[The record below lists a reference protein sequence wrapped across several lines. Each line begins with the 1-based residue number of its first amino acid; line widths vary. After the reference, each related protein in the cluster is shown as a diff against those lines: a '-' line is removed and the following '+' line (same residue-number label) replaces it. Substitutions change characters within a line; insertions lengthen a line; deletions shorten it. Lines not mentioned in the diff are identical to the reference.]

1 MSDRNLTNMDC
12 GCSGSSSGTSGGVVI
27 TNRMVM
33 TEPLEQTQPAFTD
46 PITLSLKGLNGF
58 GTNGQIIE
66 TTGSQLQYRTAPIES
81 NWINNNANLYPKDG
95 VDENVLVGATTNPNS
110 VKFYVTNGNAE
121 INDTLKLTGTS
132 QELQFVSNSQN
143 KGIYFYTAAGTS
155 AGWKMY
161 GVSNQGGSARL
172 EQLQNTQY
180 MLELYSNDNSIDY
193 YKFQRG
199 TFDIRNQGS
208 AVGQNNSAINF
219 KDFNDSN
226 NNKFRLDSNLDTKK
240 FSLLYNSGSLDEDV
254 MVFNCSTNTERQITF
269 DKTLFYTIN
278 GDPSTTSDTIFK
290 LSTNSN
296 DITNGGNPIIQIQ
309 HKGLSG
315 MSASWQLG
323 DNGDVLFGGA
333 GSATEKLKLYTSGGN
348 IEFWGSQ
355 LGQTNQYGSI
365 NSTITDFLSTDTRVK
380 RLKLRPNT
388 HTTTIQEN
396 SSITGDITLTLPST
410 TGTLALDGAFQT
422 PVWNVV
428 NTTELIADPQE
439 DDSNVCTKLT
449 ISSGAGSNG
458 DCLLLIRADTD
469 NTVETSNPRI
479 QLQQDGTFVNA
490 FVELADNDFLIGTT
504 FSGSDTVLYTNS
516 GTLAISNDSGSS
528 QNIATFTSSL
538 TDLKSTATK
547 AVKLQTNTIEGT
559 TTSTNTIVSQT
570 DGWKITS
577 QASNST
583 LILDNGNGSYTPYFS
598 VDSSNSATVPIQI
611 LITNIGSAYVIGRD
625 GGGQSQSNLQH
636 YFYGGG
642 INTNMWSGLSN
653 QNNTITSSSSGYWEF
668 QTTTSNQIALRNSA
682 TTYYPFIGTDTNS
695 IPFKINLNFI
705 SGNVFEINNTNN
717 TLSDI
722 SHRFFG
728 GEVRV
733 PKLVST
739 YQTNNEI
746 VSESSGWIINAN
758 NPQLA
763 LRIRRIPTGG
773 NYDPNIGTISDSI
786 PFTISCGSLSEVYN
800 IVNTL
805 NTEAGIEHQFKGKI
819 VCAEFRGDSGAG
831 NRITDDATSLQISSG
846 SVYKLSLLNN
856 TSNYPYLGSNNSTVD
871 TFFIHINGVS
881 GNPYTISRDTGL
893 VNSFRGNRT
902 QVVTGEFQC
911 DDLIRIGMID
921 NSFTSTL
928 NLFLDINH
936 ATTPPPLPGATFIAF
951 RYNAGLIGQVHQSG
965 TSAVVYATTSD
976 HRLKENVVECENI
989 LDKIDKFSVKE
1000 YNFISDRE
1008 ENINE
1013 KHIGFIA
1020 HEVQEID
1027 ERFSRFVMGEK
1038 DDIAEYCKCCQHF
1051 MCKCSEECMECDE
1064 EGNMINKEMRPRFQE
1079 IDYGKLTPVCIKG
1092 IQELHTIIKQQQEEI
1107 NTYKS
1112 IIDKLV
1118 SAPSFKA
1125 FKESVA

>member
-1 MSDRNLTNMDC
+1 MGVRSLNGLN
-12 GCSGSSSGTSGGVVI
+12 GTDTSVVI
-27 TNRMVM
+27 TNRMLA
-33 TEPLEQTQPAFTD
+33 TQPLEMTQPTFTD
-46 PITLSLKGLNGF
+46 PITMSIKGLSGF
-58 GTNGQIIE
+58 GTNGQILE
-66 TTGSQLQYRTAPIES
+66 TTGSQIQYRTAPIES

-110 VKFYVTNGNAE
+110 VKFYVSNGIAE
-121 INDTLKLTGTS
+121 INDTLKLTGTN

-143 KGIYFYTAAGTS
+143 KGIYFHTAAGTS

-180 MLELYSNDNSIDY
+180 MLELYGNDTSIDY

-208 AVGQNNSAINF
+208 AVGQNSSAINF
-219 KDFNDSN
+219 KDFNNSN
-226 NNKFRLDSNLDTKK
+226 TNKFRLDSNLDTKK

-365 NSTITDFLSTDTRVK
+365 NSTIADFLSTDTRIK

-396 SSITGDITLTLPST
+396 GSIAGDITLTLPST
-410 TGTLALDGAFQT
+410 TGTLA
-422 PVWNVV
+422 
-428 NTTELIADPQE
+428 TTDDVLAGVFNISGTTMTADPQAN
-439 DDSNVCTKLT
+439 DSNITTQFT
-449 ISSGAGSNG
+449 ISSQAGSNG
-458 DCLLLIRADTD
+458 DCLLLIQADTD
-469 NTVETSNPRI
+469 NSVETSNPRI
-479 QLQQDGTFVNA
+479 QLQQDGGATNA
-490 FVELADNDFLIGTT
+490 FVELSNNDFQIGTT
-504 FSGSDTVLYTNS
+504 YGGSSTILYTNS
-516 GTLAISNDSGSS
+516 GTLAISSDSGSTN
-528 QNIATFTSSL
+528 NIATFSSTL
-538 TDLKSTATK
+538 ADLKSTATK

-625 GGGQSQSNLQH
+625 SGGTSQSNLQH
-636 YFYGGG
+636 FFYGEGIFTNSWSG
-642 INTNMWSGLSN
+642 INNTSN
-653 QNNTITSSSSGYWEF
+653 IITSNPSNGWEIQTNTTNQLSLKKSGVSYYPF
-668 QTTTSNQIALRNSA
+668 LGTTSN
-682 TTYYPFIGTDTNS
+682 S
-695 IPFKINLNFI
+695 IPYNLTINGI
-705 SGNVFEINNTNN
+705 SGNVYEVHNTNN
-717 TLSDI
+717 QILDI

-728 GEVRV
+728 KKVRV
-733 PKLVST
+733 PKLVAT

-758 NPQLA
+758 TPQYA

-773 NYDPNIGTISDSI
+773 NYDPNLGIKSDSV
-786 PFTISCGSLSEVYN
+786 PFTISCGGLSEVYN
-800 IVNTL
+800 ISNT
-805 NTEAGIEHQFKGKI
+805 NNSTSGIQHIFKGQLQSNNGI
-819 VCAEFRGDSGAG
+819 YITGGA
-831 NRITDDATSLQISSG
+831 TDINTTTFDIDATSTVSITASGTNEAWIENAYGQFKVFGSYIKMSGQSSNFYTWIQASNHTNYWDAG
-846 SVYKLSLLNN
+846 YGNSSSATEWRFRNASASYSTGYLYI
-856 TSNYPYLGSNNSTVD
+856 TSAGAKST
-871 TFFIHINGVS
+871 N
-881 GNPYTISRDTGL
+881 
-893 VNSFRGNRT
+893 
-902 QVVTGEFQC
+902 
-911 DDLIRIGMID
+911 
-921 NSFTSTL
+921 FTS
-928 NLFLDINH
+928 
-936 ATTPPPLPGATFIAF
+936 A
-951 RYNAGLIGQVHQSG
+951 S
-965 TSAVVYATTSD
+965 SD
-976 HRLKENVVECENI
+976 DRLK
-989 LDKIDKFSVKE
+989 
-1000 YNFISDRE
+1000 
-1008 ENINE
+1008 INE
-1013 KHIGFIA
+1013 ELIENATGTIMKLRPQKYDKYDYLQSEMDNPTNEEDKNKVNNLTHEWGFIA
-1020 HEVQEID
+1020 QEVYYEVPELRKLVDVPLSAKLVDNHENMDFEDIRNDPDYSNWGD
-1027 ERFSRFVMGEK
+1027 EKASLHYNSF
-1038 DDIAEYCKCCQHF
+1038 IALLTK
-1051 MCKCSEECMECDE
+1051 
-1064 EGNMINKEMRPRFQE
+1064 GFQE
-1079 IDYGKLTPVCIKG
+1079 
-1092 IQELHTIIKQQQEEI
+1092 QQAEINTLKEEV

-1112 IIDKLV
+1112 IIDKLLK
-1118 SAPSFKA
+1118 APSFKA

>member
-1 MSDRNLTNMDC
+1 MSNRNLTNMDC
-12 GCSGSSSGTSGGVVI
+12 GCSGSSSGTSGGGVVI

-81 NWINNNANLYPKDG
+81 NWINNNANLYPIDG

-208 AVGQNNSAINF
+208 AVGQNSSAINF
-219 KDFNDSN
+219 KDFNNSN
-226 NNKFRLDSNLDTKK
+226 TNKFRLDSNLDTKK

-365 NSTITDFLSTDTRVK
+365 NSTIADFLSTDTRIK

-396 SSITGDITLTLPST
+396 GSIAGDITLTLPST
-410 TGTLALDGAFQT
+410 TGTLATTDDVLAGVF
-422 PVWNVV
+422 NVSG
-428 NTTELIADPQE
+428 TTMTADPQAN
-439 DDSNVCTKLT
+439 DSNITTQFTL
-449 ISSGAGSNG
+449 SSQAGSNG
-458 DCLLLIRADTD
+458 DCLLLIQADTD
-469 NTVETSNPRI
+469 NSVETSNPRI
-479 QLQQDGTFVNA
+479 QLQQDGGATNA
-490 FVELADNDFLIGTT
+490 FIELSNNDFQIGTNYG
-504 FSGSDTVLYTNS
+504 GSSTILYTNS
-516 GTLAISNDSGSS
+516 GTLAISSDSGSTN
-528 QNIATFTSSL
+528 NIATFSSTL
-538 TDLKSTATK
+538 ADLKSTATK

-611 LITNIGSAYVIGRD
+611 LITNIGSAYVITRNSGST
-625 GGGQSQSNLQH
+625 SQSNLRH
-636 YFYGGG
+636 FFYGEGIFTNSWSG
-642 INTNMWSGLSN
+642 INNTSN
-653 QNNTITSSSSGYWEF
+653 IITSNSSNGWEIQTNTTNQLSLKKSGVSYYPF
-668 QTTTSNQIALRNSA
+668 LGTTSN
-682 TTYYPFIGTDTNS
+682 S
-695 IPFKINLNFI
+695 IPYNLTINGI
-705 SGNVFEINNTNN
+705 SGNVYEINNINN
-717 TLSDI
+717 QLSNI

-758 NPQLA
+758 TPQYA
-763 LRIRRIPTGG
+763 LRIRRVPTGG
-773 NYDPNIGTISDSI
+773 NYDPNIGIKSDSV

-800 IVNTL
+800 ISNT
-805 NTEAGIEHQFKGKI
+805 NNATSGIKHIFKGT
-819 VCAEFRGDSGAG
+819 VRSNTFQGLDYTSTSLTAGSLGWEMSGTNNRYQLYLTGAG
-831 NRITDDATSLQISSG
+831 TNSAYIGATSG
-846 SVYKLSLLNN
+846 V
-856 TSNYPYLGSNNSTVD
+856 PYRL
-871 TFFIHINGVS
+871 HINGVGDAYICEDDRCHKFYGAYTSFNTSSINGYNDIIGFTNYLSYDYVNNYYPVLATDGDYLYLSLNNTIGSRTGGTYAGYVSSS
-881 GNPYTISRDTGL
+881 GFVDVSDKKFKKDITTITDPLSIINNL
-893 VNSFRGNRT
+893 RG
-902 QVVTGEFQC
+902 
-911 DDLIRIGMID
+911 
-921 NSFTSTL
+921 
-928 NLFLDINH
+928 
-936 ATTPPPLPGATFIAF
+936 
-951 RYNAGLIGQVHQSG
+951 VHFYWNESSNKNQ
-965 TSAVVYATTSD
+965 
-976 HRLKENVVECENI
+976 
-989 LDKIDKFSVKE
+989 DK
-1000 YNFISDRE
+1000 RQT
-1008 ENINE
+1008 
-1013 KHIGFIA
+1013 GFIA
-1020 HEVQEID
+1020 NEVQEVLPDVCDYNEPTESWGIK
-1027 ERFSRFVMGEK
+1027 MGN
-1038 DDIAEYCKCCQHF
+1038 ITAVLV
-1051 MCKCSEECMECDE
+1051 
-1064 EGNMINKEMRPRFQE
+1064 EGM
-1079 IDYGKLTPVCIKG
+1079 
-1092 IQELHTIIKQQQEEI
+1092 KQQQAEI
-1107 NTYKS
+1107 DTLKS
-1112 IIDKLV
+1112 IIDKLLK
-1118 SAPSFKA
+1118 APSFKA